1 MEAEGDGVCIG
12 ISGIAGSTDA
22 SVADEYHVIS
32 DSGQSSDTFSQCSAD
47 HIGIDRTDRN
57 LVPVRDRIPHT
68 PGAGGRESSKST
80 ALPGG
85 SRNRGP
91 GNQQPYDDCH
101 TNSASKGV
109 GRL

>member
-1 MEAEGDGVCIG
+1 METEVDGVCIG
-12 ISGIAGSTDA
+12 ASGVAGCIDA
-22 SVADEYHVIS
+22 SVTDEYRCVS